1 MRYTFSFVLIFI
13 FTISVKSQILQGK
26 VLDAKTAEPISFAS
40 IGIIGTNT
48 VTVTNENGE
57 FILKVDKFPTKL
69 RISHVSYLILE
80 TPIDEAKNG
89 LTIKLNAAAINLNE
103 VVIRPDEGKT
113 LLRLALQ
120 KAKEY
125 LSTPFY
131 ANAFYRQLTS
141 TNANPTE
148 IHELFYDI
156 NWNVKY
162 VQGWAAK
169 QSRFAE
175 INDPTKFSLS
185 NQSFLTFAYAGYI
198 FPDKRARFVSVK
210 YLDDFEVEVDRYIE
224 QKDQDI
230 AVITC
235 KLKKTRKNLFYANS
249 TYYVGV
255 KDFKIYR
262 LENKIHNMPCEFSPG
277 LSLRFPSIVETIA
290 TFNGNDLPIPVLE
303 SMSTKVYLGLTNNG
317 RVINSVISS
326 LLTVIK
332 VDDKLKNQQFR
343 GLNGDIKDKKVIQS
357 IKYDANFWKNNP
369 IVKQTTL
376 EDAFIKMMESK
387 QAFGTMTNPINN
399 A

>member
-1 MRYTFSFVLIFI
+1 MRILFSFLLFFIFI
-13 FTISVKSQILQGK
+13 TSVKAQTLQGK
-26 VLDAKTAEPISFAS
+26 VIDAKTSEPIPFAS

-48 VTVTNENGE
+48 ITVTNENGE
-57 FILKVDKFPTKL
+57 FILKAEKLPAKL
-69 RISHVSYLILE
+69 RFRHVSYLQLE
-80 TPIDEAKNG
+80 TTINEAQSLINIR
-89 LTIKLNAAAINLNE
+89 LSPAAITLNE
-103 VVIRPDEGKT
+103 VVIRPDAGKT

-125 LSTPFY
+125 LNTSFY
-131 ANAFYRQLTS
+131 ANAFYRQLTA
-141 TNANPTE
+141 TNNNATE
-148 IHELFYDI
+148 IHELFYDL

-162 VQGWAAK
+162 IQGWAAK

-198 FPDKRARFVSVK
+198 FPDKRARYVSIK
-210 YLDDFEVEVDRYIE
+210 YLDDYDIEVDRYIE
-224 QKDQDI
+224 QDDQNI
-230 AVITC
+230 AVVTC
-235 KLKKTRKNLFYANS
+235 KLKKVRKNLFYANS
-249 TYYVGV
+249 TYYIGT
-255 KDFKIYR
+255 KDLKIYR

-277 LSLRFPSIVETIA
+277 LTLRFPSIVETVT
-290 TFNGNDLPIPVLE
+290 TFNGTGQPIPVLE

-332 VDDKLKNQQFR
+332 IDDKLKNQRFQ
-343 GLNGDIKDKKVIQS
+343 GLNSDIKDRKVIES
-357 IKYDANFWKNNP
+357 IKYDAYFWKNNP

-387 QAFGTMTNPINN
+387 QAFGTMTNP
-399 A
+399 